1 MDQPSSLFN
10 ASEPAAHLVVGA
22 TGGLGSALVRQLRAR
37 GLSVLTTARRSAQ
50 ADIELDLQ
58 DDTSI
63 GAVAQALKQQLGELP
78 LRSVFICSGL
88 LHAEQVRPERRIEA
102 LESAA
107 FERVM
112 RVNALGPLL
121 LLAQLKGLLAR
132 DQATQVAAVSARVGS
147 ISDNRLGGWYSYR
160 CSKAALNMGIKS
172 LAVEMQRTHPRCAL
186 TVFHPGTTDTA
197 LSMPFQSGVSAD
209 KLFSPERA
217 AEQFLE
223 VVRGREQQAGVQF
236 LAWDGQVIEW

>member
-22 TGGLGSALVRQLRAR
+22 TGGLGAALVRQLRGR
-37 GLSVLTTARRSAQ
+37 GLSVLTTARRGVQ
-50 ADIELDLQ
+50 ADIELDLE
-58 DDTSI
+58 DDASI
-63 GAVAQALKQQLGELP
+63 VAAGQALQPRLADVP

-88 LHAEQVRPERRIEA
+88 LHADQVRPERRIEA

-132 DQATQVAAVSARVGS
+132 DQITQVAAISARVGS

-160 CSKAALNMGIKS
+160 CSKAALNMG
-172 LAVEMQRTHPRCAL
+172 LQTLGVEMQRTHPHCAL
-186 TVFHPGTTDTA
+186 TAFHPGTTDTA
-197 LSMPFQSGVSAD
+197 LSTPFQRGVSAD
-209 KLFSPERA
+209 KLFTPERA
-217 AEQFLE
+217 ARQFLD

-236 LAWDGQVIEW
+236 LAWDGRVVEW